1 MLDAYEIL
9 ELERKWQDFNDK
21 RNRKKQ
27 VLYFL
32 ILISVLSTIF
42 VSYEI
47 FKHFEQKA
55 IKKQEIIDLN
65 LKKQVDELKQ
75 KAKQAKLKLEADK
88 NRTEK
93 QTTLV
98 TDEQMTKENL
108 TPMLIV
114 PNKPNIQNT
123 EQLISQ
129 APEPTLIEEFDANQ
143 GEVKEEKQNKIFIES
158 KEMRLSI
165 ASLKKKFESTN
176 DIKFAISIAQEYY
189 EEQDYK
195 NAMKW
200 AFMVNNMD
208 KDRVE
213 GWIIFAKSKYK
224 TGKKDDAINVLNTIN
239 KKQPSKSI
247 DALLTQIKMG
257 TL

>member
-9 ELERKWQDFNDK
+9 ELERKWQDFNNK

-32 ILISVLSTIF
+32 ILISILSVIF

-47 FKHFEQKA
+47 FKHFEQKD
-55 IKKQEIIDLN
+55 IKKQEIVDLN

-75 KAKQAKLKLEADK
+75 KAKQAKLKFEADK
-88 NRTEK
+88 NKTEE
-93 QTTLV
+93 QATLA

-114 PNKPNIQNT
+114 PNKQNIQNT
-123 EQLISQ
+123 KQLISQ
-129 APEPTLIEEFDANQ
+129 APEPTVIEEFDVNQ
-143 GEVKEEKQNKIFIES
+143 SEVKEEKQNKIFIES
-158 KEMRLSI
+158 KEMKLSI

-189 EEQDYK
+189 RQQDYK

-200 AFMVNNMD
+200 AFTINNMD